1 MLTIKLIV
9 AVSDFQTVFHKAGR
23 QRSPK
28 LPGRLLNMLVLDI
41 NSGDSDSASLGWRPH
56 FENHPPGR
64 GLDSGSFINPSLC
77 STTIEVFLKSLKT
90 AFLKNAVF
98 TPP

>member
-41 NSGDSDSASLGWRPH
+41 NSGLILEILTQQVWDGVHILRTTLLGGGWIAVD
-56 FENHPPGR
+56 
-64 GLDSGSFINPSLC
+64 LSTLPSVL
-77 STTIEVFLKSLKT
+77 LQ
-90 AFLKNAVF
+90 
-98 TPP
+98 